1 MYWKEDS
8 DSKKE
13 FRVPDD
19 VVDLIFGLEC
29 KCLPIDHALSLSE
42 SIQKALPWFADEELT
57 GLHLIHVAE
66 SGNGWMRP
74 EDPEN
79 EILCLSRRTRMTLRV
94 PKHRIDDAHALSGQ
108 LLDIDGFDLKVKD
121 AKQKELSPLPTMFA
135 RYVVT
140 EESQDENQFM
150 QRCAEMIEEMDIPI
164 SKMMAGKQ
172 HKMRMQDGYIFTR
185 SLMLAELTPEHAI
198 KLQQEGIGPGRKF
211 GCGLFIPQKGISAV
225 KRED

>member
-1 MYWKEDS
+1 MYWKEDI

-13 FRVPDD
+13 FVVPDD
-19 VVDLIFGLEC
+19 VLDMTFGLEC
-29 KCLPIDHALSLSE
+29 KCLPIDHAQSLSD
-42 SIQKALPWFADEELT
+42 SIQDALPWFGEEALT

-94 PKHRIDDAHALSGQ
+94 PKHRIDDAHSLTGQ
-108 LLDIDGFDLKVKD
+108 VLDIDGYELKVKD

-150 QRCAEMIEEMDIPI
+150 QHCAEVIAEMGIPI

-172 HKMRMQDGYIFTR
+172 HKMRMHDGDIFTR
-185 SLMLAELTPEHAI
+185 SLMLADLTPEHAI
-198 KLQQEGIGPGRKF
+198 KLQQEGIGPGRKY